1 MTRHILL
8 NHKVILIISMTK
20 MIKLLSFDLVNT
32 KSQEGIDGNSILYYY
47 VRTPVCAEYPEVP
60 IALKIV

>member
-47 VRTPVCAEYPEVP
+47 VRTPVCDEYPEVP
-60 IALKIV
+60 IALK